1 MSLCCSVGDEDVYYL
16 DRDDYIDDAE
26 MFLDG
31 LVMWR
36 GDWECKCHFPDD
48 NEYDEYELPNI
59 VEVYNFAKDVCT
71 KYEPLL
77 KEISL

>member
-1 MSLCCSVGDEDVYYL
+1 M

-36 GDWECKCHFPDD
+36 GDEEKGECKCHD
-48 NEYDEYELPNI
+48 EYDEYELPNI
-59 VEVYNFAKDVCT
+59 IEVYNFAKDVCT

-77 KEISL
+77 KEISLNS